1 MTELMMTNVIIRGGR
16 RDGGRDR
23 RRRCGG
29 IGGMRH
35 KDDNGKYSENRGRR
49 RNPCGCSAQHH
60 FHLLL
65 ANNENDNG
73 NDDDDDDDDNDD
85 NDDDDD
91 YRHGICFHLMDALTK
106 SPSIERI
113 IEVDALLWQFVSLH
127 VGRRHGGGVV
137 APWWKSKCD
146 LRHVRIR
153 RERLD

>member
-23 RRRCGG
+23 RHRCGG

-35 KDDNGKYSENRGRR
+35 KDDYGKYSENRGRR

-65 ANNENDNG
+65 ANNENDDG

-127 VGRRHGGGVV
+127 VGRRRGGWHRGGNRY
-137 APWWKSKCD
+137 ATCSHPSS
-146 LRHVRIR
+146 
-153 RERLD
+153 ERLD